1 MDQPV
6 TIKATTDPLDDF
18 FENATVGL
26 HLVAADGTIV
36 RANRADFE
44 PLGYSA
50 EEYVGRNIAEFH
62 ADREAI
68 DDILSR
74 LSRGEALDKY
84 RARLRAKDGSL
95 RHVEI
100 SSSVNFCDGKFL
112 NTRCFT
118 IDITDRVATEQE
130 LEEARRR
137 LAETYENVL
146 AGISEVDSE
155 GRFLRVNPALSEIT
169 GYSVDELL
177 QTNIFAI
184 THPDDLEQDR
194 RPFARQVAGEIDRYK
209 VTKRYVRK
217 DGQVVWVEVASST
230 VRDKNGK
237 FRFAVRHV
245 QDVTARK
252 KAEARQRLL
261 LDELNHR
268 VKNTLATV
276 QSLAVQTARN
286 CETAE
291 EFRQRFEPRLIALS
305 KAHDR
310 LTRNRWEGANLT
322 EIVAEEFSL
331 VAASTEQL
339 IAIGPDVMLPTRAS
353 LSLSLALHELATN
366 AIKYGALS
374 VPSGRVELRW
384 NVERKGPFP
393 SRVKLDWTE
402 RGGPTVKAPESE
414 GFGSRLLRVTAKELG
429 GEMEIEFERDGFRWA
444 LAFDLQPSSEAGST
458 S

>member
-1 MDQPV
+1 MDRPANASPQG
-6 TIKATTDPLDDF
+6 DPLDDF

-50 EEYVGRNIAEFH
+50 EEYVGRHIADFH
-62 ADREAI
+62 ADPDVI
-68 DDILSR
+68 NDILSR

-100 SSSVNFCDGKFL
+100 SSSVNFRDGQFL

-118 IDITDRVATEQE
+118 VDVTDRVATEQE
-130 LEEARRR
+130 LEEARQR
-137 LAETYENVL
+137 LAETYDNVL
-146 AGISEVDSE
+146 AGIGEVECD
-155 GRFLRVNPALSEIT
+155 GRFLRVNRTLAAIT
-169 GYSVDELL
+169 GYSAEELL
-177 QTNIFAI
+177 ETSIFAI
-184 THPDDLEQDR
+184 THPDDLAEDR
-194 RPFARQVAGEIDRYK
+194 AAFDRQVAGEIDRYSI
-209 VTKRYVRK
+209 TKRYIRK
-217 DGQVVWVEVASST
+217 DGGTLWVEIASST
-230 VRDKNGK
+230 VRDDAGN

-252 KAEARQRLL
+252 EAEARQKLL

-291 EFRQRFEPRLIALS
+291 EFRARFEPRLIALS

-310 LTRNRWEGANLT
+310 LTRNRWQGANLA
-322 EIVAEEFSL
+322 EIVAEEFNL
-331 VAASTEQL
+331 AAAPAEQFVAS
-339 IAIGPDVMLPTRAS
+339 GPDVILPTRAS
-353 LSLSLALHELATN
+353 LSLSMALHELATN

-374 VPSGRVELRW
+374 QAGGQVALRW
-384 NVERKGPFP
+384 SVERSGPFP
-393 SRVKLDWTE
+393 SRVRLDWTE
-402 RGGPTVKAPESE
+402 SGGPPVAPPTEE

-429 GEMEIEFERDGFRWA
+429 GDMEMAFAPEGFRWS
-444 LAFDLQPSSEAGST
+444 LAFDLDRDGESGST
-458 S
+458 A